1 MPRVNG
7 ALVQKLHI
15 VSSHC
20 FCYNVCV
27 ELSST
32 LENNSLCSVDV
43 SVSGVESC
51 WTAYSSKFCPL
62 HVVVSPAD
70 PTQYIRS
77 YQLRFL
83 CVGVWATE
91 VGVQSVGLN
100 WWCETFMLHDLF
112 TYWTQCQCSWQRHY
126 CTRLSGHQGNEL
138 CLIQRSVM
146 GHADA
151 TAMREAIAWARHQH
165 RGTEGCRPKAYSI
178 YHPEQ

>member
-7 ALVQKLHI
+7 ALVKKLHI

-83 CVGVWATE
+83 CVGVW
-91 VGVQSVGLN
+91 
-100 WWCETFMLHDLF
+100 
-112 TYWTQCQCSWQRHY
+112 
-126 CTRLSGHQGNEL
+126 
-138 CLIQRSVM
+138 
-146 GHADA
+146 
-151 TAMREAIAWARHQH
+151 
-165 RGTEGCRPKAYSI
+165 
-178 YHPEQ
+178 